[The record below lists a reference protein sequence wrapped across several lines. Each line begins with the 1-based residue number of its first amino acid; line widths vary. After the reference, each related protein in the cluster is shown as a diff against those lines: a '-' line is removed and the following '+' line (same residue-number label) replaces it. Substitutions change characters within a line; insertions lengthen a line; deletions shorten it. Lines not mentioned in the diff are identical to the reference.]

1 MNEQMSRARVN
12 QHQPAH
18 HPPDA
23 CYDSVVDEPSTEL
36 INIWFHLCNPLCTEV
51 GSIYR

>member
-1 MNEQMSRARVN
+1 MNEQMRVGRGGARVN

-23 CYDSVVDEPSTEL
+23 CYDLVVDEPQRS
-36 INIWFHLCNPLCTEV
+36 
-51 GSIYR
+51 